1 MKNYVILALK
11 ALREVKARL
20 TKTVQASFW
29 SILCQTGKKKI
40 TIMEIQLTNSV
51 AIFVKPTLDENA
63 KRQWDQQHLAL
74 AYNNLTWRINNQS
87 RITFYF

>member
-11 ALREVKARL
+11 ALLEVKASL

-29 SILCQTGKKKI
+29 SNLCQTGKKI
-40 TIMEIQLTNSV
+40 TVMEIRLTNSV

-87 RITFYF
+87 QITFYF

>member
-11 ALREVKARL
+11 ALREVKASL
-20 TKTVQASFW
+20 TKTGKLLFDPSFA
-29 SILCQTGKKKI
+29 KHAKKI
-40 TIMEIQLTNSV
+40 TIMEIRLTNSV

-63 KRQWDQQHLAL
+63 NCQWNQQHLAL

-87 RITFYF
+87 QIT

>member
-1 MKNYVILALK
+1 
-11 ALREVKARL
+11 
-20 TKTVQASFW
+20 
-29 SILCQTGKKKI
+29 
-40 TIMEIQLTNSV
+40 MEIRLTNSV

-87 RITFYF
+87 QITFYF

>member
-11 ALREVKARL
+11 ALREVKASL

-29 SILCQTGKKKI
+29 SILCQTGKKI
-40 TIMEIQLTNSV
+40 TIMEIRLTNSV

-74 AYNNLTWRINNQS
+74 AYNNLTWRDNQS
-87 RITFYF
+87 QITFYF